1 MRLFLAIVLPEAL
14 RAQLADLGRGL
25 PGARRVAPEN
35 LHLTLR
41 FIGEVD
47 RPQAGDLDAA
57 LGQIRAPGF
66 SLALAGVGCFGAGEK
81 VRSIWAGVET
91 NPDLLGLQAKI
102 EAALRRAGV
111 PPEGR
116 RFKPHVTLARLKR
129 RPGARLQD
137 FLAQHALYR
146 GASFQ
151 VDDFVLF
158 SSFLGQSG
166 AIHAPEA
173 AYPLLPESGPPTGGP
188 PTGRAA
194 AGSAG
199 R

>member
-1 MRLFLAIVLPEAL
+1 MRLFLAIALPEAL
-14 RAQLADLGRGL
+14 RARLADLGRGL
-25 PGARRVAPEN
+25 PGVRWLPPEN

-47 RPQAGDLDAA
+47 RSLAEELDAA

-66 SLALAGVGCFGAGEK
+66 SLTLAGVGCFGAGEK

-91 NPDLLGLQAKI
+91 NPDLLGLQVKI
-102 EAALRRAGV
+102 EAALRRAGL

-116 RFKPHVTLARLKR
+116 KFKPHVTLARLKGR
-129 RPGARLQD
+129 SGVRLQD
-137 FLAQHALYR
+137 FLARGALYR

-151 VDDFVLF
+151 VEDFVLF
-158 SSFLGQSG
+158 SSFLSQSG
-166 AIHAPEA
+166 AIYTPEA
-173 AYPLLPESGPPTGGP
+173 AYPLRDFGP